1 MPQNAKENSQ
11 NTIDTSQ
18 STLTMPQNTMDIPQ
32 STVGIP
38 PQSHDQTTDVAS
50 VSDLGSSEQSSLPIK
65 TESPVNES
73 METIDLNIAL
83 ASNVYL
89 LKNSHTYES
98 IAIPMEFTVPL
109 LAELLTKN
117 GHDVRYL
124 VLEDKVRCFNNV
136 DMNVYSDT

>member
-1 MPQNAKENSQ
+1 MENLQ
-11 NTIDTSQ
+11 NTMEASQ

-32 STVGIP
+32 NTMGVP
-38 PQSHDQTTDVAS
+38 PQSHDQPTDGDS
-50 VSDLGSSEQSSLPIK
+50 VSDRENSAQPSSSLSIK

-98 IAIPMEFTVPL
+98 IAIPMQFTVPL

-124 VLEDKVRCFNNV
+124 VLEDKVRV
-136 DMNVYSDT
+136 